1 MTSTIL
7 SVDHF
12 TIHIPA
18 IPMTIITN
26 PKVMFVTKS
35 GERPIITAIKVR
47 IRNGCEE
54 SWGGL
59 RGKDSDLGVCAECGD
74 A

>member
-26 PKVMFVTKS
+26 PKAMFVTKS
-35 GERPIITAIKVR
+35 GERPIITAIKAR
-47 IRNGCEE
+47 ICNVCERE
-54 SWGGL
+54 
-59 RGKDSDLGVCAECGD
+59 LGRFERWS
-74 A
+74 